1 MIFKRRTR
9 PSEALRVG
17 RPDARPQDPSHT
29 KGVLE
34 GNAPGHYEMQPG
46 HLPDGRSTAE
56 RSTGIN
62 PELRNPIDRR
72 MPNIS
77 PP

>member
-1 MIFKRRTR
+1 M
-9 PSEALRVG
+9 ALKVG
-17 RPDARPQDPSHT
+17 KPDVSPDKPSHT
-29 KGVLE
+29 KGNEE
-34 GNAPGHYEMQPG
+34 GNATGNYEKQPG

-56 RSTGIN
+56 RSTGIDAKK
-62 PELRNPIDRR
+62 RNPILPA

>member
-1 MIFKRRTR
+1 VGNIRSGKGDVD
-9 PSEALRVG
+9 PSL
-17 RPDARPQDPSHT
+17 PSHT
-29 KGVLE
+29 E
-34 GNAPGHYEMQPG
+34 GIMQGNSTGNYEKQAG

-62 PELRNPIDRR
+62 PKARNPIDPR

>member
-1 MIFKRRTR
+1 MAKIK
-9 PSEALRVG
+9 VG
-17 RPDARPQDPSHT
+17 KADTKPDAPSH
-29 KGVLE
+29 VE
-34 GNAPGHYEMQPG
+34 GTNQGNETGNYEKARG

-56 RSTGIN
+56 RSTGIS
-62 PELRNPIDRR
+62 PGKHGPIDPR

>member
-1 MIFKRRTR
+1 M
-9 PSEALRVG
+9 
-17 RPDARPQDPSHT
+17 Q
-29 KGVLE
+29 
-34 GNAPGHYEMQPG
+34 GNSTGNYEKQAG

-62 PELRNPIDRR
+62 PKARNPIDPR